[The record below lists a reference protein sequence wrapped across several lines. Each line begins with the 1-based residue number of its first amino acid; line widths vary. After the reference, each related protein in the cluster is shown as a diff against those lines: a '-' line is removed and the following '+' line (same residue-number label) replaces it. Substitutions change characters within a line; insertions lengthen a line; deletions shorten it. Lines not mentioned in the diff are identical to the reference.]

1 MRNPAGNGA
10 GPEDG
15 MADAIPFLSAGGGA
29 GELLCRTGL
38 SECVWLYD
46 KALMITQIVFA
57 DIILSGDN
65 ALVIGMAAATVTAS
79 HRRVAIVFGLGMAAL
94 LRIVFAIAASYLLK
108 IPGILLIGGLL
119 LSWVCWRFY
128 QDLKEYN
135 RAAKEP
141 DKAITAAEENP
152 SLSPGKQ
159 LRKALITITAAD
171 VSMSLDNVIAVA
183 AIAREDTVMLV
194 FGLSLA
200 IVLMAFCATI
210 IMKVLTRYP
219 ALSWAGLLFLVY
231 LSLRLL
237 YDGAQE
243 VLHLMGHLS

>member
-1 MRNPAGNGA
+1 
-10 GPEDG
+10 
-15 MADAIPFLSAGGGA
+15 MADAISFLSAGAGT

-46 KALMITQIVFA
+46 KALMITQIIIA

-65 ALVIGMAAATVTAS
+65 ALVIGMAAATVSAS
-79 HRRVAIVFGLGMAAL
+79 HRRMAIVFGLGMAAL

-108 IPGILLIGGLL
+108 IPGILLVGGLL
-119 LSWVCWRFY
+119 LGWVCWRFY

-141 DKAITAAEENP
+141 EKVAAAEDP

-210 IMKVLTRYP
+210 IMKILTRFP

-237 YDGAQE
+237 YDGGEE
-243 VLHLMGHLS
+243 VLHLMGYL

>member
-1 MRNPAGNGA
+1 
-10 GPEDG
+10 
-15 MADAIPFLSAGGGA
+15 MADAIPFLSAGAGA

-46 KALMITQIVFA
+46 KALMITQIIFA

-65 ALVIGMAAATVTAS
+65 ALVIGMAAATVSAS
-79 HRRVAIVFGLGMAAL
+79 HRRMAIVFGLGMAAL

-108 IPGILLIGGLL
+108 IPGILLVGGLL

-141 DKAITAAEENP
+141 DKAAAEDP

-210 IMKVLTRYP
+210 IMKILTRFP

-237 YDGAQE
+237 YDGGKE
-243 VLHLMGHLS
+243 VLHLMGYL